1 MRLSKHGF
9 SMVEALVGML
19 VLASTSVL
27 VSSTMSS
34 NQALIERSKTSAEAV
49 SIANQQ
55 LEWYVNV
62 PETISVPSGMDIAQL
77 RSLQAVSIP
86 TLLDAANSSVVPN
99 QLGLLSPSQQD
110 FFYDK
115 EMIVNAAK
123 IGSGEDVRKYQV
135 SIYEKDPGTGA
146 RGRLL
151 YMTSQLSGRMD
162 PRSRSR

>member
-1 MRLSKHGF
+1 MRLSNRGF

-34 NQALIERSKTSAEAV
+34 NQMLLERSKTSAEAV
-49 SIANQQ
+49 AIANQQ

-62 PETISVPSGMDIAQL
+62 PETISVPSGMDVAQL

-86 TLLDAANSSVVPN
+86 TLLDAANSSVLPN
-99 QLGLLSPSQQD
+99 QMGLLSPSQQD
-110 FFYDK
+110 FFYNK
-115 EMIVNAAK
+115 EMVITAAK
-123 IGSGEDVRKYQV
+123 IRWDDNVRKFQV

-151 YMTSQLSGRMD
+151 YMTSQLSGRLD

>member
-1 MRLSKHGF
+1 MRLSKQGF
-9 SMVEALVGML
+9 SMVEAMVGML

-86 TLLDAANSSVVPN
+86 TLLDAANSSVLPN
-99 QLGLLSPSQQD
+99 QMGLLSPSQQD

-135 SIYEKDPGTGA
+135 SIYERDPGTGV